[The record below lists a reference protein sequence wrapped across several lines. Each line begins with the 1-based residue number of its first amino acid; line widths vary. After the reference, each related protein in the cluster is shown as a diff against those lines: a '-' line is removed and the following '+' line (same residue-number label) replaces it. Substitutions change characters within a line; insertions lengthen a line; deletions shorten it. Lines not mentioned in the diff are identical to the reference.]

1 MAKKLLTV
9 ILLFVLTINLFS
21 QTTKRTPNFEP
32 EKESLINWMPL
43 DSALAKQKKAPKKIF
58 VDIYTDW
65 CGWCKHMAKTTFANK
80 QIAAYIN
87 QNYYPVRF
95 NGETTDTM
103 IYLGDTLV
111 NKNIGRRGAHQL
123 TMKLTN
129 KRPSYPTISYLDERG
144 YLISPVPGYKS
155 VNEIEPFL
163 VFFTENVFRTAPFDK
178 FQENFKKTFTDSL
191 KIKPAKVK
199 WLSFAEAEKKEKK
212 EKKIILVNAVGP
224 WSVSGKIMDTTSF
237 GNPELAK
244 YINEKFYP
252 VKIDI
257 LSKDTIT
264 FFGEKYA
271 PGNNIYPVHHLA
283 DHLMS
288 GKIFAPSMIF
298 ISPEGKLLSHV
309 PGYFTPESLEPI
321 LHFFEEG
328 AFKTTPWAEYMK
340 NYKKKSQNEKPSG
353 N

>member
-1 MAKKLLTV
+1 MVKMKKILT
-9 ILLFVLTINLFS
+9 LSFVLLISVSFS
-21 QTTKRTPNFEP
+21 QTLKKTPNFSP
-32 EKESLINWMPL
+32 EEQSLIKWMPL
-43 DSALAKQKKAPKKIF
+43 DSALAKQKKTPRKIF

-65 CGWCKHMAKTTFANK
+65 CGWCKHMAKTTFSNP
-80 QIAAYIN
+80 QIAEYIN
-87 QNYYPVRF
+87 KNFYPVRF

-103 IYLGDTLV
+103 VYLGDTLV

-123 TMKLTN
+123 TMLLTN

-144 YLISPVPGYKS
+144 RLISPVPGYKS

-163 VFFTENVFRTAPFDK
+163 VYFTENVFRTADFGK
-178 FQENFKKTFTDSL
+178 FKDNFAKTFTDSL
-191 KIKPAKVK
+191 KVKPAKINWMTFDEAQK
-199 WLSFAEAEKKEKK
+199 AEKKQKR
-212 EKKIILVNAVGP
+212 IILVNAEGA
-224 WSVSGKIMDTTSF
+224 WSVANKIMDTTTY
-237 GNPELAK
+237 GNNDIAK

-257 LSKDTIT
+257 LSKDTIM

-283 DHLMS
+283 DYLMS

-298 ISPEGKLLSHV
+298 VSPEGKLISHV
-309 PGYFTPESLEPI
+309 PGYFTPENIEPI

-328 AFKTTPWAEYMK
+328 AFKTTPWSEYMK
-340 NYKKKSQNEKPSG
+340 NYK
-353 N
+353 